1 MIWWAYAGL
10 SGAIVSS
17 FVFVAWIV
25 GVPANALVQ
34 LAVATASVMLTGA
47 MLASLAAIMFRRP
60 RSGRRAITHR

>member
-17 FVFVAWIV
+17 LVFVAWIV

-34 LAVATASVMLTGA
+34 LAVASSSVMLIGA
-47 MLASLAAIMFRRP
+47 MVASLTAAAFRRRP
-60 RSGRRAITHR
+60 RHSR